1 MGFAHGTVFIEVSR
15 SDPTRSRHGRNLTE
29 HGPRIG
35 AASGSSISSVA
46 NSMGP
51 RGQTLGGSNYGRT
64 VFNGGVRRGSN
75 GNRVGQSFQF
85 CHRCALCCSVVSRC
99 GLLLVDAWRA
109 SRSHAGSMCTGLWR
123 CFPRVGAGGF
133 IRKLE
138 RISGEAASVLR
149 YL

>member
-1 MGFAHGTVFIEVSR
+1 MGFAHGTVFIEVSW

-35 AASGSSISSVA
+35 AASGISISRVA

-51 RGQTLGGSNYGRT
+51 SGQTVGGSNYGRT
-64 VFNGGVRRGSN
+64 VFNGGVSRGSN

-85 CHRCALCCSVVSRC
+85 CDRCALCNSVVSRC
-99 GLLLVDAWRA
+99 GLLPVDARRA
-109 SRSHAGSMCTGLWR
+109 SRSYAASMCSGLWR
-123 CFPRVGAGGF
+123 CFPRVGAACIF
-133 IRKLE
+133 RKLE
-138 RISGEAASVLR
+138 RISGEFASVLR